1 MNNMDKRGRLQ
12 EEPFAFR
19 ETKDGKVLIYW
30 RGKQVTILKGQV
42 ASKFLRDI
50 SSVDSMQAQLVMA
63 RVTGHF
69 KHGNENKNT
78 GL

>member
-1 MNNMDKRGRLQ
+1 MNNIDKHGKLQ

-30 RGKQVTILKGQV
+30 HGKQVTVLKGQNAQNFLV
-42 ASKFLRDI
+42 GIASA
-50 SSVDSMQAQLVMA
+50 DSMQAQILMA

-69 KHGNENKNT
+69 KHGNENKNN

>member
-30 RGKQVTILKGQV
+30 HGKQVTVLKGKV
-42 ASKFLRDI
+42 ASKFLKDV
-50 SSVDSMQAQLVMA
+50 SLADSMQTQLVMA
-63 RVTGHF
+63 RITGHF
-69 KHGNENKNT
+69 KHGNEK
-78 GL
+78 